1 MRTSC
6 GYSIVYRLAR
16 FGLALALIG
25 ALLAALIA
33 SPAQPALAMVTPNTS
48 AQFVQAD
55 LADSGLVG
63 YWPFDLGS
71 AEVDRSGSGN
81 TVAFASGMG
90 LTNTTAPTRFAN
102 TTALLSSLS
111 PTSYATAPGNN
122 IDNLQQFTIA
132 FWLRLNS
139 LPLQNMSLI
148 ALGSKTVVQYTS
160 VGAGGY
166 GLSFLTQSPTFGRT
180 IYSHAVQPGVYFHVA
195 ATYDDNGMR
204 LYVNGQLQNALPG
217 LATVVA
223 GSGVRLSSPSTPL
236 DGILDDVRMYDR
248 GLSAAEI
255 AVLAFHCGGVS
266 EIPLA
271 ECEALVD
278 LYVGTNG
285 PHWTN
290 QSGWLQTNTPCNWYG
305 VLCTNGHVI
314 ALALANNRLSGSLPL
329 TLSSLSRLVVLSFY
343 DNQLSGSIPQ
353 QLGSLSALQTLDLYG
368 NQLSDTVPPTLG
380 NLASLQTLRLYNN
393 QLRGEIPA
401 QLANL
406 NPHLITLD
414 LSYNMLSATDSALLA
429 FLNAQQPGWA
439 ATQTIAPGNL
449 QVSVQSP
456 TSVALSWTPIA
467 YTADGGYYEVLS
479 ASQPGGPYT
488 SVGKT
493 ADKTAT
499 GVTVS
504 GLTSGA
510 DYSFAVRTFTPK
522 HGLQQNDLLSDASD
536 PLAVTLT
543 SNRPPV
549 AAYDSYATGQN
560 TPLTIDA
567 AHGLLVNDSDP
578 DGDQL
583 TVGSIASVSP
593 GSQFAVNPDGS
604 FTYTPASGFVG
615 VDTFTYQ
622 ASDGRLLSNPASIA
636 ITVSQ
641 SNHAPVAANLSVS
654 SSAGVAAT
662 ITLQAT
668 DADNDPLT
676 YAVVNAP
683 THGTLSGIGP
693 NLIYTPNSGY
703 SGPDGFTYTANDG
716 KADSNIATVALQVN
730 PAAIY
735 LPTVTLAGGACLSA
749 TQAQGVVNVLLAD
762 PGVPAAQ
769 LTLTAQSS
777 NQRLL
782 PNSALVLGGSGAQRT
797 LTLSGAANRSGSAT
811 VTLTVGDGH
820 ASATVAVHIRIGTS
834 HSDLLTGSDGADL
847 LFGLGGSDVLR
858 GKGGNDVLCGGA
870 GNDILAGG
878 KGADV
883 FSGGTGTDLALDFK
897 AAEGDTRD
905 GTIP

>member
-1 MRTSC
+1 M
-6 GYSIVYRLAR
+6 IV
-16 FGLALALIG
+16 
-25 ALLAALIA
+25 ALLAAVIA
-33 SPAQPALAMVTPNTS
+33 SPAHPALATVAPNNNV
-48 AQFVQAD
+48 QLVQAD

-63 YWPFDLGS
+63 YWPFDIGS

-81 TVAFASGMG
+81 TVTFASGIG
-90 LTNTTAPTRFAN
+90 LTNNTAPTRFAN

-111 PTSYATAPGNN
+111 PTSYASAPGNN
-122 IDNLQQFTIA
+122 IDSLQQFTIA

-139 LPLQNMSLI
+139 LPQRNMSVI
-148 ALGSKTVVQYTS
+148 ALGSKTALQYTS

-180 IYSHAVQPGVYFHVA
+180 IYSRAVQSGVYYHVA
-195 ATYDDNGMR
+195 VTYDDNGMR
-204 LYVNGQLQNALPG
+204 LYINGQLQNSLPG
-217 LATVVA
+217 LTPVVA
-223 GSGVRLSSPSTPL
+223 GAGVLLSSPSAPL
-236 DGILDDVRMYDR
+236 DGILDDVRIYNR

-255 AVLAFHCGGVS
+255 AVLAFQCGGVS
-266 EIPLA
+266 EIPQA

-278 LYVGTNG
+278 LYISTNG

-305 VLCTNGHVI
+305 VLCNNGHVI
-314 ALALANNRLSGSLPL
+314 ALALANNRLSGPLPP
-329 TLSSLSRLVVLSFY
+329 TLSNLSGLVVLSLY
-343 DNQLSGSIPQ
+343 DNQLSGGIPQ
-353 QLGSLSALQTLDLYG
+353 QLGSLPALQTLDLYG
-368 NQLSDTVPPTLG
+368 NQLSDTIPPTLG

-393 QLRGEIPA
+393 QLRGEIPT
-401 QLANL
+401 QLSNL

-414 LSYNMLSATDSALLA
+414 LSYNMLSATDSALLT

-439 ATQTIAPGNL
+439 ATQTVAPGNV

-493 ADKTAT
+493 ADKTAA
-499 GVTVS
+499 GLTVS
-504 GLTSGA
+504 SLAPGA
-510 DYSFAVRTFTPK
+510 NYSFTVRSFTPK

-536 PLAVTLT
+536 PIAVTLS
-543 SNRPPV
+543 SNRPPI
-549 AAYDSYATGQN
+549 AANDSYTTAQN
-560 TPLTIDA
+560 TPLMIDA

-578 DGDQL
+578 DGNALQI
-583 TVGSIASVSP
+583 GSIASVSP
-593 GSQFAVNPDGS
+593 GSQVAGNLDGS
-604 FTYTPASGFVG
+604 FTYTPAPGFVG

-622 ASDGRLLSNPASIA
+622 ASDGQQLSNAASVT

-641 SNHAPVAANLSVS
+641 INHAPVATNQTVAT
-654 SSAGVAAT
+654 SAGVAAA
-662 ITLQAT
+662 ISLSAT

-676 YAVVNAP
+676 YAVISAP
-683 THGTLSGIGP
+683 THGALSGTIP
-693 NLIYTPNSGY
+693 NLIYTPKSGY
-703 SGPDGFTYTANDG
+703 SGADSFTYKANDG
-716 KADSNIATVALQVN
+716 KADSNIATVTLQVN
-730 PAAIY
+730 PAPIY
-735 LPTVTLAGGACLSA
+735 LPTIVSAGGACLST
-749 TQAQGVVNVLLAD
+749 TQAQAVLTVLLAD

-782 PNSALVLGGSGAQRT
+782 PNSALVIGGSGAQRT
-797 LTLSGAANRSGSAT
+797 LTLSGASNRSGSAT

-820 ASATVAVHIRIGTS
+820 ASAAVALHVRIGTS
-834 HSDLLTGSDGADL
+834 GSDLLNGSDGADL

-858 GKGGNDVLCGGA
+858 GKGGTDMLCGGA

-897 AAEGDTRD
+897 ASEGDTRD